1 MMGRQPPHQNKL
13 FMCNITLDS
22 RIRKGHILRK
32 IKEKI
37 DFDFI
42 YEEVTPTYGTN
53 GSVSVPPPVILEM
66 MLLLILCNVRS
77 ERLDWMWFLG
87 KDKAQQKVQSI

>member
-1 MMGRQPPHQNKL
+1 MIEFTLFLDILYIIIILWRLPIQGAVAMMGRQPPHQNKL

-53 GSVSVPPPVILEM
+53 GSV
-66 MLLLILCNVRS
+66 C
-77 ERLDWMWFLG
+77 
-87 KDKAQQKVQSI
+87 